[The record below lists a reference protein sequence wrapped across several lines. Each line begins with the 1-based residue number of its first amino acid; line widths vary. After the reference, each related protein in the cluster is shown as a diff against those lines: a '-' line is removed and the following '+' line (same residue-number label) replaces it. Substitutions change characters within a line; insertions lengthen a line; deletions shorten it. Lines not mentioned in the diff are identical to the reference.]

1 MFIVATGIL
10 MWMNTSLGLAT
21 QQQSLKEINKNFI
34 NDIKQNLSDAKKT
47 IDSLSNKEDK

>member
-1 MFIVATGIL
+1 MIIVSTGIL
-10 MWMNTSLGLAT
+10 MWMNTSMGLAT

-34 NDIKQNLSDAKKT
+34 NDIKQNITEAKKT